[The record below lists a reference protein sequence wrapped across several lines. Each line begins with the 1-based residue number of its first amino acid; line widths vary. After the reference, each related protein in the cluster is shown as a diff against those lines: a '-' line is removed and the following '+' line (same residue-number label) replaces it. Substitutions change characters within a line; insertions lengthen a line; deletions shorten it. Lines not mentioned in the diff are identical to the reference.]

1 MTTEQQ
7 NIQEPQING
16 QQSEAQPSYQPDPAE
31 QQHTDTDS
39 AADPVIGTVIDA
51 REAELQQRLEQAE
64 AQAAE
69 YKDQWL
75 RAAADYKN
83 YKRRTEQERSE
94 LIRNASAG
102 LILKILPV
110 LDDFERAMASV
121 PPDVA
126 ATSWWDGMQL
136 IDQKLRAILESEGVR
151 PIEALGQE
159 FDPNCHH
166 AVIYEEAEGQENKVI
181 AELQKGYTVH
191 DRVLRPTMV
200 KVGKG

>member
-1 MTTEQQ
+1 MAAEQQ
-7 NIQEPQING
+7 NIQDPQING
-16 QQSEAQPSYQPDPAE
+16 QQPEGQPVYEQDLAE
-31 QQHTDTDS
+31 QQHTVVDS
-39 AADPVIGTVIDA
+39 AAEPGSATVIDTDVVT
-51 REAELQQRLEQAE
+51 LQQRLEEAE
-64 AQAAE
+64 ARAAE

-94 LIRNASAG
+94 LIRNASSG

-126 ATSWWDGMQL
+126 STSWWAGMQL
-136 IDQKLRAILESEGVR
+136 IDQKLRTILESEGVR
-151 PIEALGQE
+151 PIEALGQD

-166 AVIYEEAEGQENKVI
+166 AVVYEEAEGQENKVI

>member
-1 MTTEQQ
+1 MAAEQQ

-16 QQSEAQPSYQPDPAE
+16 QQPEGQPDPAE
-31 QQHTDTDS
+31 QQHT
-39 AADPVIGTVIDA
+39 AAEPVTGTVIDA
-51 REAELQQRLEQAE
+51 SAAELQQRLEQAE

-75 RAAADYKN
+75 RATADYKN
-83 YKRRTEQERSE
+83 YKRRTDQERGE
-94 LIRNASAG
+94 LIRNASSG

-110 LDDFERAMASV
+110 VDDFDRAVASV

-126 ATSWWDGMQL
+126 ATSWWAGMQL
-136 IDQKLRAILESEGVR
+136 IDQKLRTILESEGVR

-166 AVIYEEAEGQENKVI
+166 AVIYEETEGQENKVV

>member
-16 QQSEAQPSYQPDPAE
+16 QQSEAQPSYQPDPTE

>member
-1 MTTEQQ
+1 MAAEQQ
-7 NIQEPQING
+7 NMQEPQING
-16 QQSEAQPSYQPDPAE
+16 QQPEGQPDSAE
-31 QQHTDTDS
+31 QQHTVTDS
-39 AADPVIGTVIDA
+39 AAEPATGTVIDVSKD
-51 REAELQQRLEQAE
+51 ELLHRLEQAE

-75 RAAADYKN
+75 RATADYKN
-83 YKRRTEQERSE
+83 YKRRTEQERGE
-94 LIRNASAG
+94 LIRNASSG

-126 ATSWWDGMQL
+126 ATSWWAGMQL
-136 IDQKLRAILESEGVR
+136 IDQKLRTILESEGVR

-166 AVIYEEAEGQENKVI
+166 AVIYEEAQGQENKVVE
-181 AELQKGYTVH
+181 ELQKGYTVH

>member
-1 MTTEQQ
+1 MAAEQH
-7 NIQEPQING
+7 NMQEPQING
-16 QQSEAQPSYQPDPAE
+16 QQPEGQPDLTE
-31 QQHTDTDS
+31 QQHTITDS
-39 AADPVIGTVIDA
+39 AAEPATGTVIDVSK
-51 REAELQQRLEQAE
+51 EELQQRLEQAE

-75 RAAADYKN
+75 RATADYKN
-83 YKRRTEQERSE
+83 YKRRTEQERGE
-94 LIRNASAG
+94 LIRNASSG

-126 ATSWWDGMQL
+126 ATSWWAGMQL
-136 IDQKLRAILESEGVR
+136 IDQKLRTILESEGVR

-166 AVIYEEAEGQENKVI
+166 AVIYEEAQGQENKVV